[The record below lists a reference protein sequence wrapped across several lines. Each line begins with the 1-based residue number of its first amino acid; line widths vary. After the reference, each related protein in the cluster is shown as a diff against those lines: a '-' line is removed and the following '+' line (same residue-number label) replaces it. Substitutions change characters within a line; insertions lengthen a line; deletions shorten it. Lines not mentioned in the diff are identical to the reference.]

1 MSSKFTENRVSSKFY
16 VKTDYVPER
25 VRNRLTPGKKYLAR
39 RSLEYGNCAT
49 ILDDAGWMCLIRPIS
64 CAYLDHRPWTVIDM
78 DAENPKEPPAATIPG
93 DSAERK
99 ATPLYS
105 GCIALFPLALAAVA
119 RVMQYG
125 ANKHNDGNIGWNR
138 PASADHKDCIARHLA
153 DSGAIDPESGELA
166 DTHLAVRALMNL
178 QLAEEKR
185 LGIKVEDE

>member
-1 MSSKFTENRVSSKFY
+1 MSDKFY

-25 VRNRLTPGKKYLAR
+25 HAHNLTAGKSYEAVGSPRDLAR
-39 RSLEYGNCAT
+39 MITNCGDEISIYVPT
-49 ILDDAGWMCLIRPIS
+49 CSFLDG
-64 CAYLDHRPWTVIDM
+64 RPWTVVDM
-78 DAENPKEPPAATIPG
+78 AAEKPKEPHAARIPG
-93 DSAERK
+93 NSAERK

-138 PASADHKDCIARHLA
+138 PTSADHKDCIARHLA

-166 DTHLAVRALMNL
+166 DAHMAVRALMNL
-178 QLAEEKR
+178 ELAEEKR
-185 LGIKVEDE
+185 LGIVVEGE